1 VNDRAVLRTARS
13 RRRRPTPGPLA
24 PWIWNPRWIPGFL
37 LLQTATMLV
46 FAEKGPLSFS
56 GVPGG
61 LGVLISVGAAIACG
75 PIAGA
80 LVALA
85 GGGLFVTIVSDR
97 APASELAVLLWTG
110 SAVAAGVIAGRLR
123 EANRARTTAT
133 GRERAAAARLHRLQ
147 SVTGALAGASTEEDV
162 ASVTATAA
170 IGALGADAASLTVRA
185 EHDPDGGAGGFRTLS
200 SEAIE
205 EPTGDGSGRDTAD
218 RPVPATEIVATGRP
232 VFIETRRELV
242 TRFPS
247 LRHEGS
253 GVASVAGVPVSL
265 GTEVLGAL
273 TVEFHRD
280 HMVPPEERGL
290 LVAIARQAAVA
301 LNRIRAQAEER
312 RARGAAEAAEDR
324 LRKLQAVTD
333 AANAALGLDE
343 MLSNVLPLVRSAVQA
358 DGISFLMLSDDRQE
372 LLVRGTE
379 GITERTVERTI
390 VPYGAGASGRIAATG
405 RALVIDD
412 LAPEQVISVALRDR
426 RSYVGVPVRVGGR
439 VAGVLHASAARAA
452 AFERADADFL
462 QSVADS
468 LAGTIDRIRLFE
480 QRDRMASALERALLP
495 MTLPPV
501 PGFQVATLYR
511 PSHFGNEVGGDFY
524 DVFGEGPVWYF
535 AIGDVCG
542 KGPEAAA
549 VMGMTRIAL
558 RSLAREDDRRSL
570 AEVLTLL
577 NDFLV
582 ESELMGERFCTV
594 CLVRLELEGDRTVA
608 TTVLGGHPPPFV
620 LRRDGTLESIGR
632 AGTLLGLLDDVS
644 LHEAR
649 AELRPGD
656 SLVLYTDGLTEVSA
670 ERPTE
675 GARLLRSALAEVADE
690 DAASI
695 VKNVERTVLERR
707 GELRDDAALVVVS
720 RR

>member
-1 VNDRAVLRTARS
+1 M
-13 RRRRPTPGPLA
+13 LA
-24 PWIWNPRWIPGFL
+24 
-37 LLQTATMLV
+37 
-46 FAEKGPLSFS
+46 FAEKSPLSFS
-56 GVPGG
+56 GVPGA
-61 LGVLISVGAAIACG
+61 LGVLLSVGAAISCG
-75 PIAGA
+75 PVAGA
-80 LVALA
+80 LVATV
-85 GGGLFVTIVSDR
+85 GGALFITIVTDH
-97 APASELAVLLWTG
+97 APASEVAVLLWTG

-123 EANRARTTAT
+123 EADRARTAAT
-133 GRERAAAARLHRLQ
+133 SRERAAAARLHRLQ
-147 SVTGALAGASTEEDV
+147 SVTGALAGASTAEDV
-162 ASVTATAA
+162 ARVAATAA
-170 IGALGADAASLTVRA
+170 IGGLGADVASLTIRS
-185 EHDPDGGAGGFRTLS
+185 ERRPDDDPGELRTLS
-200 SEAIE
+200 SVAIE
-205 EPTGDGSGRDTAD
+205 DDGGAEWHRDSAD
-218 RPVPATEIVATGRP
+218 RPVPASEIVATGNP
-232 VFIETRRELV
+232 IFIETRRELV
-242 TRFPS
+242 TRFPV
-247 LRHEGS
+247 LRHDGS
-253 GVASVAGVPVSL
+253 DVASVAGVPVSL

-301 LNRIRAQAEER
+301 LNRILAHSEER

-333 AANAALGLDE
+333 AANAASGLDE
-343 MLSNVLPLVRSAVQA
+343 MLANVLPLVRDAVRA
-358 DGISFLMLSDDRQE
+358 DGTSFLELSDDRQE
-372 LLVRGTE
+372 LHVRAVE
-379 GITERTVERTI
+379 GIVEQATEPTV
-390 VPYGAGASGRIAATG
+390 VPFGAGASGRIAATG

-412 LAPEQVISVALRDR
+412 LAPDDVISTPLRDR

-439 VAGVLHASAARAA
+439 VAGVLHASSARPA
-452 AFERADADFL
+452 AFEQADADFL
-462 QSVADS
+462 RSVADS

-524 DVFGEGPVWYF
+524 DVFGDGPVWYF

-558 RSLAREDDRRSL
+558 RSLAREDDHRPL
-570 AEVLTLL
+570 ADVLTLL
-577 NDFLV
+577 NDFLL

-594 CLVRLELEGDRTVA
+594 CLVRLELEGDRTFV
-608 TTVLGGHPPPFV
+608 TTCLGGHPPPFV
-620 LRRDGTLESIGR
+620 LRHDGTLDAIGR

-675 GARLLRSALAEVADE
+675 GARLLRSALEEVTDE

-707 GELRDDAALVVVS
+707 GELRDDAALVVLS